1 MLKTLR
7 MLLVEDSQDDT
18 DILLRVLSR
27 DGYDVTCRRVQTA
40 AEMREAL
47 ANESWD
53 LVISDYSMPRF
64 SGHGALALLHETGID
79 LPFIIVSGTIGEE
92 IAVALLKSGA
102 HDFIIK
108 GRFARLGPV
117 IERERRDARERS
129 ERRRAEDALRQSEAR
144 YRRIVETAKEGIWV
158 TDAQGVTLYVNE
170 RMANLLGCAREIL
183 TGTNIRDHVDVAAR
197 PAIEACHKGA
207 GVSELH
213 DIEFQRADRSR
224 FVSRLS
230 AGTFPDDQGRNT
242 GVLFMV
248 TDTTEQR
255 KLNAQLIA
263 SDRMYSL
270 GLLAAGVAHE
280 INNPLA
286 TLIACLDT
294 VNDGIASMPH
304 AVVASLSSHRCVANI
319 KQAREAAERVREI
332 AQDLRMYARAGEDK
346 REPVDLQAIIES
358 AIRMAG
364 VEIRHRAQITRD
376 FRPTPAVSGSASR
389 LGQVF
394 LNLLVNA
401 GQAIPEGAAGSNK
414 IGVTLRPDGDD
425 HAIVEISDS
434 GCGMSPEV
442 MSHLFTPFFTT
453 KDPGIGTG
461 LGLSICQRIVGG
473 MNGTINVQSEPG
485 AGTTFSIRLPIFARA
500 HPQPAATA
508 AIPGAVRRPSVL
520 VIDDEPPMVSSV
532 QRILGGTH
540 DITGCTSPA
549 QALADIRA
557 GARFDVILCDLMMPE
572 MSGMALYAAL
582 AGTVPEQAKRML
594 FLTGGAFTPQ
604 AVAFLEREGIRH
616 MEKPYDRSLLL
627 KAIEDICTSQ
637 GNLAAL
643 TP

>member
-1 MLKTLR
+1 MLKALR
-7 MLLVEDSQDDT
+7 MLLVEDSQDDA

-27 DGYDVTCRRVQTA
+27 DGYAVTCRRVQTA

-47 ANESWD
+47 VNESWD
-53 LVISDYSMPRF
+53 VVISDYSMPRF

-102 HDFIIK
+102 HDFLIK

-117 IERERRDARERS
+117 IERERREAQGRS
-129 ERRRAEDALRQSEAR
+129 ERRRAQEALRQSEAK
-144 YRRIVETAKEGIWV
+144 YRHIVETAKEGIWV

-170 RMANLLGCAREIL
+170 RMANLLGCTHETLI
-183 TGTNIRDHVDVAAR
+183 GTNIRDHVDVAAR
-197 PAIEACHKGA
+197 PAIEACHKGT

-213 DIEFQRADRSR
+213 DIEFQRADRTR
-224 FVSRLS
+224 FMSRLS

-255 KLNAQLIA
+255 KLNAQLIV
-263 SDRMYSL
+263 SDRMYSV

-294 VNDGIASMPH
+294 INDSITSMPR
-304 AVVASLSSHRCVANI
+304 AVVASLSSHRCVANLR
-319 KQAREAAERVREI
+319 QAREAAERVREI
-332 AQDLRMYARAGEDK
+332 AQDLRIYSRAGDDQ
-346 REPVDLQAIIES
+346 REPVDLQVVIES

-364 VEIRHRAQITRD
+364 IEIRHRAQITRD
-376 FRPTPAVSGSASR
+376 FQPTPAVSASASR

-401 GQAIPEGAAGSNK
+401 AQAIPEGAASTNK
-414 IGVTLRPDGDD
+414 IGVTVRPDGDD
-425 HAIVEISDS
+425 HAVVEISDS

-442 MSHLFTPFFTT
+442 MSQLFTPFFTT

-473 MNGTINVQSEPG
+473 MNGTISVQSVPG
-485 AGTTFSIRLPIFARA
+485 AGTTFSVRLPLLAPAR
-500 HPQPAATA
+500 PQPAAIVT
-508 AIPGAVRRPSVL
+508 PGAACRRAVL
-520 VIDDEPPMVSSV
+520 VIDDEPAVVASV
-532 QRILGGTH
+532 QRILSGAH
-540 DITGCTSPA
+540 DVAGCTSPG
-549 QALADIRA
+549 QALTDIRA
-557 GARFDVILCDLMMPE
+557 GVRFDVILCDLMMPE
-572 MSGMALYAAL
+572 MSGMALYTAL
-582 AGTVPEQAKRML
+582 AGTVPGQAKRML

-604 AVAFLEREGIRH
+604 AVAFLGREGIRH

-637 GNLAAL
+637 GNLEASR
-643 TP
+643 P